1 MRGPGSSRDSESTSR
16 MTFNGNGSPSKR
28 DVSDSEQLELEH
40 CQGNLKLAAGPLQLG
55 KPEGHRGRSGG
66 PSLAAMAAFPGTLSA
81 RKTASKSESVAP
93 SEAQD
98 QWCQCRRRATL
109 PPTAAVTR
117 QLSSTVTEPER
128 HSGLRLSAALACPS
142 LERSESAKLGVPESD
157 SATQVHPAPVR
168 RHGPSPARPGR
179 CGRG

>member
-1 MRGPGSSRDSESTSR
+1 

-66 PSLAAMAAFPGTLSA
+66 PSLAAALAAFPGTLSA

-142 LERSESAKLGVPESD
+142 LERSESAQLGVPESD
-157 SATQVHPAPVR
+157 SAATHWQVDPAPVR

-179 CGRG
+179 GGRG